1 MSVAQGRR
9 LIPGHRID
17 MGWNWTCC
25 QNFKLNMFST
35 VPERVEDGHTKLLHD
50 ATAFADANSSNIGA
64 AAGR

>member
-1 MSVAQGRR
+1 
-9 LIPGHRID
+9 
-17 MGWNWTCC
+17 
-25 QNFKLNMFST
+25 MFST